1 MRISYLECELALM
14 LVSLSWAINAFA
26 SFKSSFLN
34 TFIPVNFLRK
44 ILNVINLL
52 LLLHSAVRVEKQR
65 FMERFWLIIS
75 VPVLSSNNVGV
86 YVTFSLPWSLIK
98 QLSISLKTT
107 SDCASSISFFK
118 LVIKFTISNIKS
130 LISIWLSSVSW
141 V

>member
-26 SFKSSFLN
+26 SFKSSFLD
-34 TFIPVNFLRK
+34 TFIPVHFLRK

-118 LVIKFTISNIKS
+118 WVVKFTISNIKS

>member
-1 MRISYLECELALM
+1 MVLRFMSISYLECELALM

-75 VPVLSSNNVGV
+75 VPVLCSNNVGV

-118 LVIKFTISNIKS
+118 WVIKFTISNIKS
-130 LISIWLSSVSW
+130 L
-141 V
+141 

>member
-1 MRISYLECELALM
+1 MVLRFMVISYLECELALM

-34 TFIPVNFLRK
+34 TFIPVYFLRK
-44 ILNVINLL
+44 ILDVINLL

-75 VPVLSSNNVGV
+75 VPVLCSNNVGV

-118 LVIKFTISNIKS
+118 WVIKFTISNIKS
-130 LISIWLSSVSW
+130 L
-141 V
+141 